1 MEFDVSHTRKKNG
14 HEQVGET
21 NGEELTYGWRKIHNK
36 KLRRS
41 GSRED
46 MIERLAEIVR
56 CFGM

>member
-1 MEFDVSHTRKKNG
+1 MEFDLSHTRKKTG
-14 HEQVGET
+14 QEQGAET
-21 NGEELTYGWRKIHNK
+21 NGEEMTYGWRKIHNK

-41 GSRED
+41 GARED